1 MARVKIGLPEKFIFK
16 TEIVIRV
23 SDLNYGA
30 HLGNDSIL
38 TICHEVR
45 LRFLNHFGYS
55 ELDIEGSGIIMTD
68 AAIQY
73 KAEGF
78 YADKLIIEIGV
89 MDFTK
94 KGCDFVYRLTNK
106 ETQKVIALA
115 KTGIVFYDYKNK
127 KVVSVSA
134 GFKIKLNQSINSNK
148 TAEV

>member
-1 MARVKIGLPEKFIFK
+1 MARVKIELPEKFIFK

-38 TICHEVR
+38 TICHEAR
-45 LRFLNHFGYS
+45 LRFLKHFGYS

-78 YADKLIIEIGV
+78 YGDELIIEIAV

-94 KGCDFVYRLTNK
+94 KSCDFVYRFTNK
-106 ETQKVIALA
+106 KTQKLIALA

-127 KVVSVSA
+127 KVVSTPIQ
-134 GFKIKLNQSINSNK
+134 FENRINELK
-148 TAEV
+148 E